1 MGQEKKRRRSSVSCC
16 KLYFRRVVKVLVSD
30 VRQIGP
36 PVAHDAAAP
45 AMSHGASLWFA
56 FVQHVPPPP
65 TKQHLSGLV
74 SAVAHFQSELNLY

>member
-1 MGQEKKRRRSSVSCC
+1 MH
-16 KLYFRRVVKVLVSD
+16 VVKVLVSV

-36 PVAHDAAAP
+36 PGAHVAAAP
-45 AMSHGASLWFA
+45 AMSHGASLCVA
-56 FVQHVPPPP
+56 SVQHVPSPP